1 MARAKLAS
9 RPEWYLANER
19 GSHAGVWCLMTN
31 EQCTAER
38 SDQAAV
44 IAFLADPSSYAGVSR
59 VDRFETHGNL
69 VFLTGADAWKI
80 KRAVRFPYMD
90 FSTLEKRRVACAR
103 EMEVNRRLAP
113 DLYLGCVPIT
123 RSVDGRLAFGGNGA
137 IDEWAVH
144 MRRFDQSALLTSIAA
159 AQGIDTDLAKTVAD
173 AVFDSHRGAQCV
185 ASASGAAHFAELV
198 SSICSSLT
206 RSSAIASQDTSTFS
220 WDARSQLSRAT
231 VTLDRRAEAGCVRR
245 CHGDLHLGNVVLWQG
260 RPVLFD
266 AIEFDEKIATIDTL
280 YDLAFLLMDLDRH
293 RQARAANIVLN
304 RYLWRSHDDLDLMG
318 LQALPLFLGLRAGVR
333 AMVTIDRAAQ
343 EDREAAEE
351 DRESARTYLRAA
363 LGYLAPGPPQL
374 IAIGGLSGTGKTTL
388 AAALAPGLDPAPG
401 AVHLRSDL
409 ERKALFGVAETV
421 RLPARAY
428 SAGASNTV
436 YEALCRKARIALGA
450 GQSVVVDAVHST
462 LDERSAIEAV
472 AADLGVRF
480 RGLWLT
486 AADEE
491 LAARVMA
498 RRNDASDATPKFVA
512 RQLTWDIGALSSAW
526 ATLDAGA
533 GADETLRRA
542 MMVLAAGSH
551 RPETANSSGEA
562 P

>member
-1 MARAKLAS
+1 
-9 RPEWYLANER
+9 
-19 GSHAGVWCLMTN
+19 MTN
-31 EQCTAER
+31 EQCAAER

-90 FSTLEKRRVACAR
+90 FSTLEKRRAACAR
-103 EMEVNRRLAP
+103 EMEVNSCFAP

-123 RSVDGRLAFGGNGA
+123 RSVDGKLAFGGNGD
-137 IDEWAVH
+137 IVEWTVH
-144 MRRFDQSALLTSIAA
+144 MRRFDQSALLTNIAA
-159 AQGIDTDLAKTVAD
+159 AEGIDADLAKAVAD
-173 AVFDSHRGAQCV
+173 AVFDSHRDAQRV
-185 ASASGAAHFAELV
+185 NPASGAAHVAELV
-198 SSICSSLT
+198 SSICGSLA
-206 RSSAIASQDTSTFS
+206 RPDAFAREDASTFS
-220 WDARSQLSRAT
+220 QDAQSQLRRAST
-231 VTLDRRAEAGCVRR
+231 TLDRRAKAGCVRR
-245 CHGDLHLGNVVLWQG
+245 CHGDLHLGNIVLWQG

-266 AIEFDEKIATIDTL
+266 AIEFDEKIATVDTL

-293 RQARAANIVLN
+293 RQAQAANIVLN

-318 LQALPLFLGLRAGVR
+318 LQTLPLFLGLRAGVR

-343 EDREAAEE
+343 EDSEAAEE

-363 LGYLAPGPPQL
+363 LGYLAPSPPQL

-428 SAGASNTV
+428 SVEASSTV
-436 YEALCRKARIALGA
+436 YGALCRKARIALGA

-472 AADLGVRF
+472 AADLKVRF

-486 AADEE
+486 AAGEE
-491 LAARVMA
+491 LAARVAA
-498 RRNDASDATPKFVA
+498 RRNDASDATPEFVA
-512 RQLTWDIGALSSAW
+512 RQLTWDIGVLSSAW
-526 ATLDAGA
+526 VTLDAGA
-533 GADETLRRA
+533 DADETLRLA
-542 MMVLAAGSH
+542 MMVLDSGPH
-551 RPETANSSGEA
+551 RSETANNSGEA

>member
-1 MARAKLAS
+1 
-9 RPEWYLANER
+9 
-19 GSHAGVWCLMTN
+19 MTN
-31 EQCTAER
+31 EQSTAER

-69 VFLTGADAWKI
+69 VFLAGAEAWKI

-90 FSTLEKRRVACAR
+90 FSTLEKRRAACAR

-113 DLYLGCVPIT
+113 DLYLGCMPIT
-123 RSVDGRLAFGGNGA
+123 RSVDGRLAFGSNGA
-137 IDEWAVH
+137 IAEWAVH
-144 MRRFDQSALLTSIAA
+144 MRRFHQSALLSNIAA
-159 AQGIDTDLAKTVAD
+159 AEGIAADLAKTVAD
-173 AVFDSHRGAQCV
+173 TVFDSHRGAQCV
-185 ASASGAAHFAELV
+185 NSASGAARIGELLA
-198 SSICSSLT
+198 SICSSLA
-206 RSSAIASQDTSTFS
+206 RSDAFASKDTGEFS
-220 WDARSQLSRAT
+220 RDAQSQLSRAAA
-231 VTLDRRAEAGCVRR
+231 TLDRRAEAGLVRR
-245 CHGDLHLGNVVLWQG
+245 CHGDLHLGNIVQWQG

-266 AIEFDEKIATIDTL
+266 AIEFDEKIATVDTL
-280 YDLAFLLMDLDRH
+280 YDLAFLFMDLDRH
-293 RQARAANIVLN
+293 RQARAANVVLN
-304 RYLWRSHDDLDLMG
+304 RYLWRSQDDLDLMG
-318 LQALPLFLGLRAGVR
+318 LQTLPLFLGLRAGVR

-363 LGYLAPGPPQL
+363 LGYLAPNPPQL

-421 RLPARAY
+421 RLTAQAY
-428 SAGASNTV
+428 SVEASSTV
-436 YEALCRKARIALGA
+436 YEALCRKARIALTA

-472 AADLGVRF
+472 ASDLGVRF

-486 AADEE
+486 AAGEE
-491 LAARVMA
+491 LAARVAA
-498 RRNDASDATPKFVA
+498 RRNDASDATPEFVA
-512 RQLTWDIGALSSAW
+512 RQLTWDTGTLSSAW
-526 ATLDAGA
+526 ATLDAGS
-533 GADETLRRA
+533 GTDETLRRA
-542 MMVLAAGSH
+542 IIVLGSAPH
-551 RPETANSSGEA
+551 RPETANNRGEA